1 MPYRPPEK
9 HEDTFRDEDWCRR
22 KNYGENLSF
31 REMAELAD
39 VSKETIRRW
48 FTERHGLDP
57 RSSSEAVK
65 LSWDGDDERR
75 AQFSEQVEEWIG
87 DQTADHQDEQWF
99 KELLSSRTGEDNPNW
114 SGGYD
119 GNYTAHTGWR
129 KVREK
134 VIQRDR
140 VCWGCGLPYRLQ
152 VHHVTP
158 VREFEDPADAHTM
171 DNLITVCQWCHPGFE
186 CRHTMVKV

>member
-1 MPYRPPEK
+1 MSKKYKSESWLREK
-9 HEDTFRDEDWCRR
+9 YQDERL
-22 KNYGENLSF
+22 NL
-31 REMAELAD
+31 REIGDLCECTG
-39 VSKETIRRW
+39 ETIRRW
-48 FTERHGLDP
+48 MDEFNI
-57 RSSSEAVK
+57 
-65 LSWDGDDERR
+65 ERR
-75 AQFSEQVEEWIG
+75 DRSESVKTQWEGNSERRQAQAQRRDEWQGSQYHLKHGEHKDETLEKMSQVKI
-87 DQTADHQDEQWF
+87 
-99 KELLSSRTGEDNPNW
+99 GEDNPNW

-129 KVREK
+129 RIREK